1 MPVHTPG
8 RRAGSGAA
16 LRQVKRAMENK
27 ASRSLFASLNLTSMV
42 DFMSVVVIF
51 LLMNFSASGQVHFT
65 QQDIVIPQSTQGND
79 LERVPVIGISR
90 DSITVEGDLVES
102 SAQVSQNPDTYNL
115 ETLTAALKKQKDTYK
130 ETHPGVPFDHK
141 VIVQA
146 DQGVPFKLVR
156 RVIDTAG
163 QAGYNLCLFAIRKNS
178 AAGGE

>member
-16 LRQVKRAMENK
+16 LRQVKRAMETK

-65 QQDIVIPQSTQGND
+65 QTDIIIPLATQGDD
-79 LERVPVIGISR
+79 LERVPVIGISG
-90 DSITVEGDLVES
+90 DAITVEGDLVES
-102 SAQVSQNPDTYNL
+102 SPQVRQNPDSYNL
-115 ETLTAALKKQKDTYK
+115 EALTAALNKQKETYK

-141 VIVQA
+141 VIIQA
-146 DQGVPFKLVR
+146 DQRVPFKLIR

-163 QAGYNLCLFAIRKNS
+163 QAGYNLCLYAIRKGS
-178 AAGGE
+178 AVEE